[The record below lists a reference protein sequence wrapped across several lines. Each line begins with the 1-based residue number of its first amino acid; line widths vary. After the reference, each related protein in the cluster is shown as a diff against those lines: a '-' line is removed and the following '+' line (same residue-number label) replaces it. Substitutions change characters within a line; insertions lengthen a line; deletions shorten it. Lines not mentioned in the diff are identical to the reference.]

1 MGCGVCSRLERQ
13 TNLTPPYCCK
23 KSKRRLVSSNLQ
35 MSVSEICCKKFFVFK
50 SRLRRKRLKK
60 NAFKY
65 RYNSA
70 LIRFLIFPPVGQ
82 IFPPVGKKL
91 LVVGK
96 LFLEKF
102 IFPNKLGK
110 NYFFCLNMY
119 HFLGKLEIVFKFVR
133 IDIEEIA

>member
-96 LFLEKF
+96 LFLEK
-102 IFPNKLGK
+102 IMFPNKLGK
-110 NYFFCLNMY
+110 NCFFLLKY
-119 HFLGKLEIVFKFVR
+119 VSFFGKIGNCF
-133 IDIEEIA
+133 

>member
-1 MGCGVCSRLERQ
+1 MPLNHLLFISLHI
-13 TNLTPPYCCK
+13 PY
-23 KSKRRLVSSNLQ
+23 L
-35 MSVSEICCKKFFVFK
+35 IF
-50 SRLRRKRLKK
+50 

-96 LFLEKF
+96 LLSYVKVL
-102 IFPNKLGK
+102 IYL
-110 NYFFCLNMY
+110 
-119 HFLGKLEIVFKFVR
+119 
-133 IDIEEIA
+133 

>member
-1 MGCGVCSRLERQ
+1 M
-13 TNLTPPYCCK
+13 
-23 KSKRRLVSSNLQ
+23 Q

-110 NYFFCLNMY
+110 NYFFLLKY
-119 HFLGKLEIVFKFVR
+119 VSFFGKK
-133 IDIEEIA
+133 

>member
-1 MGCGVCSRLERQ
+1 M
-13 TNLTPPYCCK
+13 
-23 KSKRRLVSSNLQ
+23 Q

-96 LFLEKF
+96 LFLEK
-102 IFPNKLGK
+102 IMFPNKLGK
-110 NYFFCLNMY
+110 NCFFCLNMF
-119 HFLGKLEIVFKFVR
+119 HFLGKN
-133 IDIEEIA
+133 DIIL

>member
-1 MGCGVCSRLERQ
+1 M
-13 TNLTPPYCCK
+13 
-23 KSKRRLVSSNLQ
+23 Q

-82 IFPPVGKKL
+82 IFPPVGQIFPPVGQKL

-96 LFLEKF
+96 LFLEK
-102 IFPNKLGK
+102 IMFPNKLGK
-110 NYFFCLNMY
+110 NCFFYLNMF
-119 HFLGKLEIVFKFVR
+119 HFLGKN
-133 IDIEEIA
+133 DIIL

>member
-1 MGCGVCSRLERQ
+1 M
-13 TNLTPPYCCK
+13 
-23 KSKRRLVSSNLQ
+23 Q

-65 RYNSA
+65 RYNSS

-96 LFLEKF
+96 LFLEK
-102 IFPNKLGK
+102 IMFPNKLGK
-110 NYFFCLNMY
+110 NCFFYLNMF
-119 HFLGKLEIVFKFVR
+119 HFLGKLEIVFEFVR

>member
-82 IFPPVGKKL
+82 IFPPVGQKL

-119 HFLGKLEIVFKFVR
+119 HFLGKN
-133 IDIEEIA
+133 DIIL

>member
-96 LFLEKF
+96 LLSYVKVL
-102 IFPNKLGK
+102 IYLWHYNLDNVMTYSPRINAGVSSINKSSL
-110 NYFFCLNMY
+110 L
-119 HFLGKLEIVFKFVR
+119 L
-133 IDIEEIA
+133 

>member
-82 IFPPVGKKL
+82 KL

-96 LFLEKF
+96 LFLEK
-102 IFPNKLGK
+102 IMFPNKLGK
-110 NYFFCLNMY
+110 NCFFCLNMF
-119 HFLGKLEIVFKFVR
+119 HFLGKLEIVFEFVR

>member
-1 MGCGVCSRLERQ
+1 M
-13 TNLTPPYCCK
+13 
-23 KSKRRLVSSNLQ
+23 Q

-96 LFLEKF
+96 LLSYVKVLKESRLKSQ
-102 IFPNKLGK
+102 PSLVVGLKA
-110 NYFFCLNMY
+110 YP
-119 HFLGKLEIVFKFVR
+119 
-133 IDIEEIA
+133 

>member
-1 MGCGVCSRLERQ
+1 
-13 TNLTPPYCCK
+13 
-23 KSKRRLVSSNLQ
+23 
-35 MSVSEICCKKFFVFK
+35 MSVSEICCKKIFVFK

-82 IFPPVGKKL
+82 KL

-96 LFLEKF
+96 LFLEK
-102 IFPNKLGK
+102 IMFPNKLGK
-110 NYFFCLNMY
+110 NCFFYLNMF
-119 HFLGKLEIVFKFVR
+119 HFLGKLEIVFEFVR

>member
-96 LFLEKF
+96 LFLEK
-102 IFPNKLGK
+102 IMFPNKLGK
-110 NYFFCLNMY
+110 KLLFLLKYVSFF
-119 HFLGKLEIVFKFVR
+119 GKIGNCF
-133 IDIEEIA
+133 

>member
-1 MGCGVCSRLERQ
+1 MCSRLERQ
-13 TNLTPPYCCK
+13 TNLTPPYCCE

-82 IFPPVGKKL
+82 IFPLVGKKL

-96 LFLEKF
+96 LFLEKI

-110 NYFFCLNMY
+110 NCFFYLNMF
-119 HFLGKLEIVFKFVR
+119 HFLGKLEIVFEFVR

>member
-1 MGCGVCSRLERQ
+1 M
-13 TNLTPPYCCK
+13 
-23 KSKRRLVSSNLQ
+23 Q

-70 LIRFLIFPPVGQ
+70 LIRFLIFPPVG
-82 IFPPVGKKL
+82 
-91 LVVGK
+91 K
-96 LFLEKF
+96 LFLEK
-102 IFPNKLGK
+102 IMFPNKLGK
-110 NYFFCLNMY
+110 NCFFYLNMF
-119 HFLGKLEIVFKFVR
+119 HFLGKLEIVFEFVR

>member
-1 MGCGVCSRLERQ
+1 M
-13 TNLTPPYCCK
+13 
-23 KSKRRLVSSNLQ
+23 Q

-110 NYFFCLNMY
+110 NCFFCLNMF
-119 HFLGKLEIVFKFVR
+119 HFSGKLEIVFEFVR

>member
-1 MGCGVCSRLERQ
+1 MCSRLERQ

-65 RYNSA
+65 LFYSA
-70 LIRFLIFPPVGQ
+70 L
-82 IFPPVGKKL
+82 K
-91 LVVGK
+91 
-96 LFLEKF
+96 
-102 IFPNKLGK
+102 
-110 NYFFCLNMY
+110 
-119 HFLGKLEIVFKFVR
+119 HF
-133 IDIEEIA
+133 

>member
-1 MGCGVCSRLERQ
+1 M
-13 TNLTPPYCCK
+13 
-23 KSKRRLVSSNLQ
+23 Q

-50 SRLRRKRLKK
+50 SRFRRKRLKK

-70 LIRFLIFPPVGQ
+70 LIRFLIFPPVG
-82 IFPPVGKKL
+82 KKL

-96 LFLEKF
+96 LFLEK
-102 IFPNKLGK
+102 IMFPNKLGK
-110 NYFFCLNMY
+110 NCFFYLNMF
-119 HFLGKLEIVFKFVR
+119 HFLGKLEIVFEFVR

>member
-1 MGCGVCSRLERQ
+1 M
-13 TNLTPPYCCK
+13 
-23 KSKRRLVSSNLQ
+23 Q

-70 LIRFLIFPPVGQ
+70 LIRFLIFPPVG
-82 IFPPVGKKL
+82 KKL

-96 LFLEKF
+96 L
-102 IFPNKLGK
+102 
-110 NYFFCLNMY
+110 
-119 HFLGKLEIVFKFVR
+119 EIVFEFVR